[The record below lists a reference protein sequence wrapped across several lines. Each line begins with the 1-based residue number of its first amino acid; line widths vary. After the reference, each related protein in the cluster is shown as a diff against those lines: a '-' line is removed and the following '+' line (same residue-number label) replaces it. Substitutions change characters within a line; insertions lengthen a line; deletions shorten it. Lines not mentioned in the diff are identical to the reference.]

1 MRLKSEKDL
10 NEDILNDAESEIEI
24 DRNDSFEELNT
35 FVGVTNIHFP
45 STEPIGIMLVSFD
58 DGTIRLWKSAVK
70 NEQMMKI
77 YRLEQEQQANKKGEM
92 RGANAPVRYDIS
104 QVGYQQYDLVDKFDL
119 FDNPHNE
126 RQDTDSDRNK
136 IKSLYA
142 VSKHFHFNS
151 NILIFS

>member
-1 MRLKSEKDL
+1 MAATVNLTANGISDPFYYRS
-10 NEDILNDAESEIEI
+10 AESSFGFYGDFDGGSLTIEA
-24 DRNDSFEELNT
+24 
-35 FVGVTNIHFP
+35 
-45 STEPIGIMLVSFD
+45 SFD

-142 VSKHFHFNS
+142 VS
-151 NILIFS
+151 